1 MKKSAITFTGVCL
14 VLAGIAAYALGAQK
28 LTPKQAR
35 DLALDRIT
43 LLEISMADFN
53 LSEPA
58 RERMSKHIS
67 KLRTAIQE
75 IALDGEVP
83 KSFEQLAEEAAKKT
97 DAEFCGRAL
106 RESHNNLFK
115 YYCPPPEPAVEWL
128 PNHVG
133 LACRDT
139 PPVIEKDE
147 NGRYVVHRS
156 STPFICQVEVGIRS
170 DGVLMGR
177 KRPREAKP

>member
-1 MKKSAITFTGVCL
+1 MPQETKMKKSAITFTAGCL

-43 LLEISMADFN
+43 LLEMSMADFN

-58 RERMSKHIS
+58 RERMSRQIT

-83 KSFEQLAEEAAKKT
+83 KSFEQLAEDSARAT
-97 DAEFCGRAL
+97 DAEFCAKATTDWERKA
-106 RESHNNLFK
+106 FCAK
-115 YYCPPPEPAVEWL
+115 TPELAVEWL
-128 PNHVG
+128 PNHQGLDCGYPNLECAIEIG
-133 LACRDT
+133 LAADRT
-139 PPVIEKDE
+139 LRWRE
-147 NGRYVVHRS
+147 
-156 STPFICQVEVGIRS
+156 
-170 DGVLMGR
+170 
-177 KRPREAKP
+177 RPKEAKP